1 MKRVLMMSVATA
13 LVVWAGAPA
22 AQVKTDEKAKPVTLS
37 GCLAKGTDATSFVL
51 NNAAPA
57 AAAAK
62 DAAKEAPAAGH
73 GAHGASKSYH
83 VMPSGSV
90 KLDAHVGHMVEL
102 TGQVDAPKPPA
113 PGAAPAAKADSSM
126 PHLTVTAMKHV
137 APKCS

>member
-1 MKRVLMMSVATA
+1 MKRVLMTSVAAA
-13 LVVWAGAPA
+13 LLVWASAPA
-22 AQVKTDEKAKPVTLS
+22 AQMKPDEKAKPVTLS

-51 NNAAPA
+51 NNAMPV

-62 DAAKEAPAAGH
+62 DPAKDAPAAGH
-73 GAHGASKSYH
+73 SAHGASKSYH

-102 TGQVDAPKPPA
+102 TGQVDAAKPAA
-113 PGAAPAAKADSSM
+113 PGSAPAAKADTSM

-137 APKCS
+137 AAKCS